1 MAAGGVQVQQALGGV
16 GVGAVAG
23 VDYGYAVQAAGE
35 EVGGAGVGMA
45 DDDGVDAHCLQSEA
59 GVEEGFAFGDAAGA
73 GGHIDDVGA

>member
-23 VDYGYAVQAAGE
+23 VDYGYPVQAAGQ

-45 DDDGVDAHCLQSEA
+45 DDDGINAHCL
-59 GVEEGFAFGDAAGA
+59 
-73 GGHIDDVGA
+73 